1 MALQEA
7 PEFWWSKP
15 GLPAY
20 LLSPFALAWGAAAAW
35 RMERPPSASAGVP
48 VLCVGNFIAGGS
60 GKTPTAIAIGRSA
73 RDAGFKPGF
82 VSRGFGGVI
91 RGPALVDPSVHRA
104 HEVGDEPLLLAAEA
118 PTVISAKRPAG
129 AARLVAEG
137 CDFIIMDD
145 GFQNPGLAKDFCL
158 VAIDARRGIG
168 NGFTIPAGPLRA
180 PLSRQFALADAIVV
194 IGNGRAGDQL
204 IRESARRAKPAFL
217 AHFVPLK
224 ASAWKRRRFLAFA
237 GIADPGKFFSSLEVA
252 GGELV
257 RTRRFGDHHAF
268 TEEEIDELLNAAE
281 TEDLSLVTTSKDMA
295 RLRRAGHG
303 AERLTER
310 TEVFEVDLRF
320 DDPRALSMIV
330 AMTRQKAKEN
340 QLRRGA

>member
-7 PEFWWSKP
+7 PEFWWAKP

-35 RMERPPSASAGVP
+35 RMEKAPSADAGVP

-60 GKTPTAIAIGRSA
+60 GKTPTAIAVGRSA
-73 RDAGFKPGF
+73 RKAGLRPGF
-82 VSRGFGGVI
+82 VSRGFGGII
-91 RGPALVDPSVHRA
+91 RGPALVDPEVHRA
-104 HEVGDEPLLLAAEA
+104 YEVGDEPLLLAAEA
-118 PTVISAKRPAG
+118 PTVISANRPAG

-145 GFQNPGLAKDFCL
+145 GFQNPALAKDFCL

-180 PLSRQFALADAIVV
+180 PLSRQFALVDAIVV
-194 IGNGRAGDQL
+194 IGHGPAGDLL

-217 AHFVPLK
+217 AHFAPLDE
-224 ASAWKRRRFLAFA
+224 AAWQGRRFLAFA
-237 GIADPGKFFSSLEVA
+237 GIADPDKFFASLEDA

-268 TEEEIDELLNAAE
+268 TEEEIDELLQAAE
-281 TEDLSLVTTSKDMA
+281 AEDLVLVTTSKDMA
-295 RLRRAGHG
+295 RLKRSGHG
-303 AERLTER
+303 AERLAER
-310 TEVFEVDLRF
+310 CEVFEVELRF

-340 QLRRGA
+340 SLRR